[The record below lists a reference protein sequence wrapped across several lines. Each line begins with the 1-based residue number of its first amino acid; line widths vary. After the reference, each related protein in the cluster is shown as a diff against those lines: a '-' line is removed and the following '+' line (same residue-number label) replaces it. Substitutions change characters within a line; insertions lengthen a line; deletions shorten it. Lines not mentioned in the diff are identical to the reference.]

1 MYRFAL
7 SKLVPQA
14 SGYSWTTD
22 ETAKGMLDSITNWPS
37 DIPMPTETQLEA
49 ELQAMQAEQQAK
61 EDAKASGLA
70 KLSALGLTA
79 DEISAITGVK

>member
-22 ETAKGMLDSITNWPS
+22 ATAKEMIDSITNWPS
-37 DIPMPTETQLEA
+37 NITMPTEAELEA
-49 ELQAMQAEQQAK
+49 QFQSMQTEQQAINDTQA
-61 EDAKASGLA
+61 ETINA
-70 KLSALGLTA
+70 LTA
-79 DEISAITGVK
+79 RIEALENR

>member
-22 ETAKGMLDSITNWPS
+22 ETAKGMLDSITDWPN
-37 DIPMPTETQLEA
+37 DIPMPTEAQLEA
-49 ELQAMQAEQQAK
+49 QFQSMQTEQQAIN
-61 EDAKASGLA
+61 DTQAATINA
-70 KLSALGLTA
+70 LTA
-79 DEISAITGVK
+79 RITALENR

>member
-22 ETAKGMLDSITNWPS
+22 ETAKGMLDSITDWPN
-37 DIPMPTETQLEA
+37 DIPMPTEAQLEA
-49 ELQAMQAEQQAK
+49 QFQSMQTEQQAINDTQA
-61 EDAKASGLA
+61 ETINA
-70 KLSALGLTA
+70 LTA
-79 DEISAITGVK
+79 RIEALEAK

>member
-1 MYRFAL
+1 MYRFAF

-22 ETAKGMLDSITNWPS
+22 ATAKEMIDSITNWPS
-37 DIPMPTETQLEA
+37 NITMPTEAELEA
-49 ELQAMQAEQQAK
+49 QFQSMQAEQQAK

-79 DEISAITGVK
+79 DEIKVITGA